1 MFSEI
6 TGDVFD
12 PAHGFDAVG
21 HGVNLK
27 GVMGAG
33 IAKTVSTRYP
43 AIMEPYRRACS
54 TGELALGGH
63 QVWEAPDG
71 LLIVNL
77 ATQQE
82 LGRDARL
89 WAVVSSIASAL
100 DDLEARGV
108 RRFGVPQLGCG
119 IGGLDWADVRDVLSS
134 IGHERDHIE
143 LVAVTWEQTGA
154 S

>member
-6 TGDVFD
+6 TGDLFD
-12 PAHGFDAVG
+12 PSHGFEAIG

-33 IAKTVSTRYP
+33 IAKTVSDRYP
-43 AIMEPYRRACS
+43 AIMEPYRQACR
-54 TGELALGGH
+54 TGDLALGGH

-89 WAVVSSIASAL
+89 WAVADSVTAAL
-100 DDLEARGV
+100 DDLEGRGI
-108 RRFGVPQLGCG
+108 RRFGVPQLGAG
-119 IGGLDWADVRDVLSS
+119 IGGLEWTQVRAELERIAAGADID
-134 IGHERDHIE
+134 
-143 LVAVTWEQTGA
+143 LVAVTYDR
-154 S
+154 

>member
-1 MFSEI
+1 MFTEI

-43 AIMEPYRRACS
+43 AIMEPYRQACS
-54 TGELALGGH
+54 SGELALGGH
-63 QVWEAPDG
+63 QTWEAPDG

-77 ATQQE
+77 ATQDD

-89 WAVVSSIASAL
+89 WAVADSVRSAL
-100 DDLEARGV
+100 DDLEVRGA

-119 IGGLDWADVRDVLSS
+119 IGGLDWPRVRACLRDLAV
-134 IGHERDHIE
+134 GHPVE
-143 LVAVTWEQTGA
+143 LVAVTWEPSGA

>member
-12 PAHGFDAVG
+12 SAHGFEAIG

-33 IAKTVSTRYP
+33 IAKTVSSRYP
-43 AIMEPYRRACS
+43 AIMEPYRRACR
-54 TGELALGGH
+54 TGELHLGGY

-89 WAVVSSIASAL
+89 WAVADSVRSAI
-100 DDLEARGV
+100 DDLVGRGV
-108 RRFGVPQLGCG
+108 RRFGVPQLGAG
-119 IGGLDWADVRDVLSS
+119 IGGLEWTQVRSVLERISAEADID
-134 IGHERDHIE
+134 
-143 LVAVTWEQTGA
+143 LVAVTYDR
-154 S
+154 

>member
-1 MFSEI
+1 MFSEV

-12 PAHGFDAVG
+12 PAHGFEAIG

-54 TGELALGGH
+54 TGELHLGGY

-89 WAVVSSIASAL
+89 WAVADSVRSAI
-100 DDLEARGV
+100 DDLVGRGI
-108 RRFGVPQLGCG
+108 RRFGVPQLGAG
-119 IGGLDWADVRDVLSS
+119 IGGLEWTQVRSVLERISAEADID
-134 IGHERDHIE
+134 
-143 LVAVTWEQTGA
+143 LVAVTYDR
-154 S
+154 

>member
-12 PAHGFDAVG
+12 PAHGFEAIG

-33 IAKTVSTRYP
+33 IAKTVSSRYP
-43 AIMEPYRRACS
+43 AIMEPYRRACR
-54 TGELALGGH
+54 TGELHLGGY

-89 WAVVSSIASAL
+89 WAVADSVRSAI
-100 DDLEARGV
+100 DDLVGRGV
-108 RRFGVPQLGCG
+108 RRFGVPQLGAG
-119 IGGLDWADVRDVLSS
+119 IGGLEWTQVRSVLERISAEADID
-134 IGHERDHIE
+134 
-143 LVAVTWEQTGA
+143 LVAVTYDR
-154 S
+154 

>member
-1 MFSEI
+1 MFTEI

-89 WAVVSSIASAL
+89 WAVADSVRSAL
-100 DDLEARGV
+100 DDLADRGV
-108 RRFGVPQLGCG
+108 ERFGVPQLGAG
-119 IGGLDWADVRDVLSS
+119 IGGLEWSTVRTCLQEVSV
-134 IGHERDHIE
+134 GHPVE